1 MVFPHTRVRNVSI
14 GRLLGISYFQHVKKS
29 KSKID
34 FYKKVQF
41 EALKEKVAKRKS
53 GRLCLRITY
62 PWYSL
67 IPTKINLLVNYY
79 SNINSICLYN
89 SKDKS
94 ISIYSLKIMLNYST
108 KDGCKQSAK
117 CRSRKLKWRGA
128 GFPTLVLPLYSV
140 CAALLM
146 NLFSETQSGL
156 VRVWKLFIWECK
168 AFSIHFLPVK
178 ENISFII
185 FLQ

>member
-1 MVFPHTRVRNVSI
+1 MLTHN
-14 GRLLGISYFQHVKKS
+14 L
-29 KSKID
+29 
-34 FYKKVQF
+34 
-41 EALKEKVAKRKS
+41 
-53 GRLCLRITY
+53 

-128 GFPTLVLPLYSV
+128 GFSHTCFYLSTVFVL
-140 CAALLM
+140 ALLM